1 MLKHLY
7 ISQYALIDELE
18 LSLEDGFS
26 VITGE
31 TGAGK
36 SIIMGAL
43 ALVMG
48 ARADSKSV
56 REGAQKCIVEATFQ
70 ITDYRLQITHFVRDF
85 YSARHNEQALSA
97 LANRKNIQITDN
109 FSTLNSCDKQE
120 QRSSLL
126 LPSEARILSEAKN
139 SQLSTIFE
147 EYGLDWEDECVI
159 RREVTAAG
167 KSRAFVNDTPVT
179 LQQMRT
185 IASLLID
192 IHSQH
197 ENLLLN
203 DSNFQLKIVDIIAQ
217 SGAEREAYGKVYGDW
232 RATTA
237 KLAEVREMAE
247 KWASERD
254 YAQFQFDQLNDANLI
269 ETEQA
274 ELEAELEVLN
284 HAEEI
289 KGDLSDASGRLD
301 DDGYGVVMQ
310 MREVKQRVAHAAR
323 YMKQA
328 EALTER
334 VESLYVELKDV
345 AAEVA
350 DMCGDMEF
358 DPQRKAWVEER
369 LNTIYALEQ
378 KHRVDTVAQLIAL
391 RDEYDAK
398 LQRID
403 SFDEEIGALEK
414 QVAQLASDLAS
425 AADELTEKR
434 GGVRE
439 DIAEYLVARLRLLGM
454 ENARIEVRISGKDYS
469 ADGQDVVE
477 LAFTANKNAELRPIA
492 SIASGGE
499 IARLMLAL
507 KCLIAKSAELPTIIF
522 DEIDTGVSGDVA
534 GRMGEMMAEMARDI
548 QVITISHL
556 PQIAARGGQ
565 HFKVFK
571 HDTDDATVTQI
582 VELSASERELEI
594 AEMLSG
600 KNPSEAA
607 ISAARELLGK

>member
-7 ISQYALIDELE
+7 ISQYALIDTLE
-18 LSLEDGFS
+18 LDLTDGFS

-48 ARADSKSV
+48 ARADAKAV
-56 REGAQKCIVEATFQ
+56 RDGATKCVVEATFVNAQ
-70 ITDYRLQITHFVRDF
+70 CTM
-85 YSARHNEQALSA
+85 HNAQ
-97 LANRKNIQITDN
+97 
-109 FSTLNSCDKQE
+109 FSTLNS
-120 QRSSLL
+120 
-126 LPSEARILSEAKN
+126 
-139 SQLSTIFE
+139 QLSTLFE
-147 EYGLDWEDECVI
+147 EYGLDFEEECVI
-159 RREVTAAG
+159 RREVTSAG

-179 LQQMRT
+179 LQQMRA

-203 DSNFQLKIVDIIAQ
+203 NSDFQLKIVDIIAQ
-217 SGAEREAYGKVYGDW
+217 SKVEKEAYRAVYDEW
-232 RATTA
+232 RMTMQ
-237 KLAEVREMAE
+237 KLAEVREIAE
-247 KWASERD
+247 KWATERD
-254 YAQFQFDQLNDANLI
+254 YAQFQFEQLNEANLI
-269 ETEQA
+269 ATEQD
-274 ELEAELEVLN
+274 ELEAELETLN
-284 HAEEI
+284 HVEEI
-289 KGDLSDASGRLD
+289 KGDLSGALSRLD
-301 DDGYGVVMQ
+301 DEQYGIVLQ
-310 MREVKQRVAHAAR
+310 MREVKQNVAHTAR

-334 VESLYVELKDV
+334 LESLYVELKDV
-345 AAEVA
+345 SAEVA

-358 DPQRKAWVEER
+358 DPQRKAWIEER
-369 LNTIYALEQ
+369 LDAIYSLEQ
-378 KHRVDTVAQLIAL
+378 KHRVASVPELIAL
-391 RDEYDAK
+391 RDEYEAK

-403 SFDEEIGALEK
+403 SFDDEIATLEK
-414 QVAQLASDLAS
+414 ELSALSSQLSTEAKRLTVKRSGVCEKI
-425 AADELTEKR
+425 AD
-434 GGVRE
+434 
-439 DIAEYLVARLRLLGM
+439 YLVERLQLLGIV
-454 ENARIEVRISGKDYS
+454 NARIEVRMSAKDY
-469 ADGQDVVE
+469 ALDGADVVE
-477 LAFTANKNAELRPIA
+477 FLFTGNKNAELRPIA

-534 GRMGEMMAEMARDI
+534 GRMAEMMDEMARDI
-548 QVITISHL
+548 QVLTISHL
-556 PQIAARGGQ
+556 PQIAARGVQ

-571 HDTDDATVTQI
+571 YDTDDATVTRV

-607 ISAARELLGK
+607 VLAARELLSIHNS

>member
-1 MLKHLY
+1 MYRKNKSDFISIILSRFWRYFYWILIVFWGEGWLCISIIFCNFVVSFLQWVIMLKHLY
-7 ISQYALIDELE
+7 ISQYALIDTLE
-18 LSLEDGFS
+18 LDLTDGFS

-48 ARADSKSV
+48 ARADAKAV
-56 REGAQKCIVEATFQ
+56 RDGATKCVVEATFVNAQ
-70 ITDYRLQITHFVRDF
+70 CTM
-85 YSARHNEQALSA
+85 HNAQ
-97 LANRKNIQITDN
+97 
-109 FSTLNSCDKQE
+109 FSTLNS
-120 QRSSLL
+120 
-126 LPSEARILSEAKN
+126 
-139 SQLSTIFE
+139 QLSTLFE
-147 EYGLDWEDECVI
+147 EYGLDFEEECVI
-159 RREVTAAG
+159 RREVTSAG

-179 LQQMRT
+179 LQQMRA

-203 DSNFQLKIVDIIAQ
+203 NSDFQLKIVDIIAQ
-217 SGAEREAYGKVYGDW
+217 SRVEKEAYRAVYDEW
-232 RATTA
+232 RMTMQ
-237 KLAEVREMAE
+237 KLAEVREIAE
-247 KWASERD
+247 KWATERD
-254 YAQFQFDQLNDANLI
+254 YAQFQFEQLNEANLI
-269 ETEQA
+269 ATEQD
-274 ELEAELEVLN
+274 ELEAELETLN
-284 HAEEI
+284 HVEEI
-289 KGDLSDASGRLD
+289 KGDLSGALSRLD
-301 DDGYGVVMQ
+301 DEQYGIVLQ
-310 MREVKQRVAHAAR
+310 MREVKQNVAHTAK

-334 VESLYVELKDV
+334 LESLYVELKDV
-345 AAEVA
+345 SAEVA

-358 DPQRKAWVEER
+358 DPQRKAWIEER
-369 LNTIYALEQ
+369 LDAIYSLEQ
-378 KHRVDTVAQLIAL
+378 KHRVSSVPELIAL

-403 SFDEEIGALEK
+403 SFDEEIATLEK
-414 QVAQLASDLAS
+414 ELLTLNSQLSTEAKR
-425 AADELTEKR
+425 LTTKR
-434 GGVRE
+434 GSVRE
-439 DIAEYLVARLRLLGM
+439 SIVEYLVERLQLLGM
-454 ENARIEVRISGKDYS
+454 ANARIDVSMSSKEYA
-469 ADGQDVVE
+469 ADGADVVE
-477 LAFTANKNAELRPIA
+477 LLFTANKNAELRPIV

-534 GRMGEMMAEMARDI
+534 GRMGEMMADMAKDI

-556 PQIAARGGQ
+556 PQIAARGTQ

-571 HDTDDATVTQI
+571 HDTEEATVTQI
-582 VELSASERELEI
+582 VELSLAEREAEI

-607 ISAARELLGK
+607 ISAARELLNK

>member
-7 ISQYALIDELE
+7 ISQYALIDTLE
-18 LSLEDGFS
+18 LDLTDGFS

-48 ARADSKSV
+48 ARADAKAV
-56 REGAQKCIVEATFQ
+56 RDGATKCVVEATFVNAQ
-70 ITDYRLQITHFVRDF
+70 CTM
-85 YSARHNEQALSA
+85 HNAQ
-97 LANRKNIQITDN
+97 
-109 FSTLNSCDKQE
+109 FSTLNS
-120 QRSSLL
+120 
-126 LPSEARILSEAKN
+126 
-139 SQLSTIFE
+139 QLSTLFE
-147 EYGLDWEDECVI
+147 EYGLDFEEECVI
-159 RREVTAAG
+159 RREVTSAG

-179 LQQMRT
+179 LQQMRA

-203 DSNFQLKIVDIIAQ
+203 NSDFQLKIVDIIAQ
-217 SGAEREAYGKVYGDW
+217 SRVEKEAYRAVYDEW
-232 RATTA
+232 RMTMQ
-237 KLAEVREMAE
+237 KLAEVREIAE
-247 KWASERD
+247 KWATERD
-254 YAQFQFDQLNDANLI
+254 YAQFQFEQLNEANLI
-269 ETEQA
+269 ATEQD
-274 ELEAELEVLN
+274 ELEAELETLN
-284 HAEEI
+284 HVEEI
-289 KGDLSDASGRLD
+289 KGDLSGALSRLD
-301 DDGYGVVMQ
+301 DEQYGIVLQ
-310 MREVKQRVAHAAR
+310 MREVKQNVAHTAK

-334 VESLYVELKDV
+334 LESLYVELKDV
-345 AAEVA
+345 SAEVA

-358 DPQRKAWVEER
+358 DPQRKAWIEER
-369 LNTIYALEQ
+369 LDAIYSLEQ
-378 KHRVDTVAQLIAL
+378 KHRVSSVSELIAL
-391 RDEYDAK
+391 RDEYEAK

-403 SFDEEIGALEK
+403 SFDDEIATLEK
-414 QVAQLASDLAS
+414 ELSALSSQLSTEAKRLTDKRSGVCEKI
-425 AADELTEKR
+425 AD
-434 GGVRE
+434 
-439 DIAEYLVARLRLLGM
+439 YLVERLQLLGIV
-454 ENARIEVRISGKDYS
+454 NARIEVRMSTKDY
-469 ADGQDVVE
+469 ALDGADVVE
-477 LAFTANKNAELRPIA
+477 FLFTGNKNAELRPIA

-534 GRMGEMMAEMARDI
+534 GRMAEMMDEMARDI
-548 QVITISHL
+548 QVLTISHL
-556 PQIAARGGQ
+556 PQIAARGVQ

-571 HDTDDATVTQI
+571 YDTDDATVTRV

-607 ISAARELLGK
+607 VLAARELLSIHNS

>member
-18 LSLEDGFS
+18 LSLADGFS

-48 ARADSKSV
+48 ARADAKAV
-56 REGAQKCIVEATFQ
+56 RDGATKCVVEATFTQ
-70 ITDYRLQITHFVRDF
+70 FTIH
-85 YSARHNEQALSA
+85 
-97 LANRKNIQITDN
+97 
-109 FSTLNSCDKQE
+109 
-120 QRSSLL
+120 
-126 LPSEARILSEAKN
+126 N
-139 SQLSTIFE
+139 SQFIINDLPLLKLFE
-147 EYGLDWEDECVI
+147 EYGLDFEEECVI
-159 RREVTAAG
+159 RREVTSAG

-179 LQQMRT
+179 LQQMRA

-203 DSNFQLKIVDIIAQ
+203 NSDFQLKIVDIIAQ
-217 SGAEREAYGKVYGDW
+217 SRVECEAYGKVYGNW
-232 RATTA
+232 RATTQ

-284 HAEEI
+284 HTEEI
-289 KGDLSDASGRLD
+289 KGDLSEASGRLD
-301 DDGYGVVMQ
+301 DEQYGVVMQ
-310 MREVKQRVAHAAR
+310 LREVKQKVAHTAR

-328 EALTER
+328 EALAER

-345 AAEVA
+345 SAEVA

-358 DPQRKAWVEER
+358 DPLRKAWVEER

-414 QVAQLASDLAS
+414 QVAQLVEELAS
-425 AADELTEKR
+425 KADELTAKR
-434 GGVRE
+434 NGVRDE
-439 DIAEYLVARLRLLGM
+439 IAEYLVARLRLLGM
-454 ENARIEVRISGKDYS
+454 ENARVEVRMSGKDYS

-477 LAFTANKNAELRPIA
+477 LVFTANKNAELRPIA

-534 GRMGEMMAEMARDI
+534 GRMGEMMAEMAKDI

-582 VELSASERELEI
+582 VELTASERELEI

-607 ISAARELLGK
+607 IGAARVLLTIHNS

>member
-7 ISQYALIDELE
+7 ISQYALIDTLELE
-18 LSLEDGFS
+18 LEDGFS

-48 ARADSKSV
+48 ARADAKAV
-56 REGAQKCIVEATFQ
+56 RDGATKCVVEA
-70 ITDYRLQITHFVRDF
+70 V
-85 YSARHNEQALSA
+85 
-97 LANRKNIQITDN
+97 
-109 FSTLNSCDKQE
+109 FSVNS
-120 QRSSLL
+120 QRSTVNSL
-126 LPSEARILSEAKN
+126 
-139 SQLSTIFE
+139 FE
-147 EYGLDWEDECVI
+147 EYGLDWEEECVI
-159 RREVTAAG
+159 RRELTSAG

-179 LQQMRT
+179 LQQMRA

-203 DSNFQLKIVDIIAQ
+203 SSDFQLKIVDIIAQ
-217 SGAEREAYGKVYGDW
+217 SKDEKDAYRAVYDEW
-232 RATTA
+232 RMTTQ
-237 KLAEVREMAE
+237 KLAEEREMAE

-254 YAQFQFDQLNDANLI
+254 YAQFQFEQLNDANLI
-269 ETEQA
+269 ATEQE
-274 ELEAELEVLN
+274 ELEEELERLN
-284 HAEEI
+284 HVEEI
-289 KGDLSDASGRLD
+289 KGDLSEALSRLD
-301 DDGYGVVMQ
+301 DEQYGIVLQ
-310 MREVKQRVAHAAR
+310 MREVKQKVSHTAR

-334 VESLYVELKDV
+334 LESLYVELKDV
-345 AAEVA
+345 SAEVA
-350 DMCGDMEF
+350 DMCADMEF
-358 DPQRKAWVEER
+358 DPQRKAWIEER
-369 LNTIYALEQ
+369 LDVIYSLEQ
-378 KHRVDTVAQLIAL
+378 KHRVSSVLELIAL

-403 SFDEEIGALEK
+403 SFDEEIATLEK
-414 QVAQLASDLAS
+414 ELSTLNSQLSIEAKRLTAKRSS
-425 AADELTEKR
+425 VCGKIAD
-434 GGVRE
+434 
-439 DIAEYLVARLRLLGM
+439 YLVERLQLLGM
-454 ENARIEVRISGKDYS
+454 LNARIEVRMSAKDY
-469 ADGQDVVE
+469 ALDGADVVE
-477 LAFTANKNAELRPIA
+477 FLFTANKNAELRSIA

-507 KCLIAKSAELPTIIF
+507 KCLIAKSAELLTIIF

-534 GRMGEMMAEMARDI
+534 GRMGEMMDEMARDI
-548 QVITISHL
+548 QVLTISHL
-556 PQIAARGGQ
+556 PQIAARGIQ

-571 HDTDDATVTQI
+571 QDTDDATITRV

-607 ISAARELLGK
+607 IRAARELLGK

>member
-7 ISQYALIDELE
+7 ISQYALIDTLE
-18 LSLEDGFS
+18 LDLSDGFS

-48 ARADSKSV
+48 ARADAKAV
-56 REGAQKCIVEATFQ
+56 RDGVTKCVVEAEFQ
-70 ITDYRLQITHFVRDF
+70 ITDYRLQITDEGQQSGRAPLVELFD
-85 YSARHNEQALSA
+85 E
-97 LANRKNIQITDN
+97 I
-109 FSTLNSCDKQE
+109 
-120 QRSSLL
+120 
-126 LPSEARILSEAKN
+126 
-139 SQLSTIFE
+139 
-147 EYGLDWEDECVI
+147 GLDWEEECVI

-179 LQQMRT
+179 LQQMRA

-203 DSNFQLKIVDIIAQ
+203 KANFQLKIVDIIAQ
-217 SGAEREAYGKVYGDW
+217 SSAELAAYKVVYDEW
-232 RATTA
+232 RGVTA
-237 KLAEVREMAE
+237 RLVEVREMAS

-254 YAQFQFDQLNDANLI
+254 YAQFQFDQLSDANLVD
-269 ETEQA
+269 TEQD
-274 ELEAELEVLN
+274 ELEAELETLS

-289 KGDLSDASGRLD
+289 KTYLSEATNRLD
-301 DDGYGVVMQ
+301 DEQYGIVWQ
-310 MREVKQRVAHAAR
+310 MKEVAQKLASASR
-323 YMKQA
+323 YMKSA
-328 EALTER
+328 EGLSER
-334 VESLYVELKDV
+334 AESIYIELKDIS
-345 AAEVA
+345 AEVSDA
-350 DMCGDMEF
+350 CGDMEF
-358 DPQRKAWVEER
+358 DPQRKAWIEER
-369 LNTIYALEQ
+369 LDMLYSLEQ
-378 KHRVDTVAQLIAL
+378 KHRVSSVAELIAL

-403 SFDEEIGALEK
+403 SFDEEISALEK
-414 QVAQLASDLAS
+414 QITQLANQLAN
-425 AADELTEKR
+425 AAAALTAKR
-434 GGVRE
+434 CSVRE
-439 DIAEYLVARLRLLGM
+439 SIADYLVERLQLLGM
-454 ENARIEVRISGKDYS
+454 ANARIEVRISPKEYS
-469 ADGQDVVE
+469 ADGADVAE
-477 LAFTANKNAELRPIA
+477 LLFTANKNAELRPIV

-534 GRMGEMMAEMARDI
+534 GRMGEMMAEMANDI
-548 QVITISHL
+548 QVVTISHL

-582 VELSASERELEI
+582 VELTASEREREI

>member
-18 LSLEDGFS
+18 LALEDGFS

-48 ARADSKSV
+48 ARADAKAV
-56 REGAQKCIVEATFQ
+56 RDGAAKCVVEARFQ
-70 ITDYRLQITHFVRDF
+70 ITDYRLQITD
-85 YSARHNEQALSA
+85 EG
-97 LANRKNIQITDN
+97 
-109 FSTLNSCDKQE
+109 
-120 QRSSLL
+120 
-126 LPSEARILSEAKN
+126 
-139 SQLSTIFE
+139 QLSTLFE
-147 EYGLDWEDECVI
+147 EYGLDFEEECVI

-179 LQQMRT
+179 LQQMRA

-203 DSNFQLKIVDIIAQ
+203 NSDFQLKIVDIIAQ

-284 HAEEI
+284 HTEEI
-289 KGDLSDASGRLD
+289 KGDLMEASGRLD
-301 DDGYGVVMQ
+301 DEQYGVVMQ
-310 MREVKQRVAHAAR
+310 LREVKQKMAHAAR

-328 EALTER
+328 EALAER

-345 AAEVA
+345 SAEVA

-358 DPQRKAWVEER
+358 DPQRKAWVEE
-369 LNTIYALEQ
+369 
-378 KHRVDTVAQLIAL
+378 
-391 RDEYDAK
+391 
-398 LQRID
+398 
-403 SFDEEIGALEK
+403 
-414 QVAQLASDLAS
+414 
-425 AADELTEKR
+425 
-434 GGVRE
+434 
-439 DIAEYLVARLRLLGM
+439 
-454 ENARIEVRISGKDYS
+454 
-469 ADGQDVVE
+469 
-477 LAFTANKNAELRPIA
+477 
-492 SIASGGE
+492 
-499 IARLMLAL
+499 
-507 KCLIAKSAELPTIIF
+507 
-522 DEIDTGVSGDVA
+522 
-534 GRMGEMMAEMARDI
+534 
-548 QVITISHL
+548 
-556 PQIAARGGQ
+556 
-565 HFKVFK
+565 
-571 HDTDDATVTQI
+571 
-582 VELSASERELEI
+582 
-594 AEMLSG
+594 
-600 KNPSEAA
+600 
-607 ISAARELLGK
+607 

>member
-1 MLKHLY
+1 MLKRLY
-7 ISQYALIDELE
+7 ISQYALIDTLE
-18 LSLEDGFS
+18 LDLADGFS

-48 ARADSKSV
+48 ARADAKAV
-56 REGAQKCIVEATFQ
+56 RDGATKCVVEAVF
-70 ITDYRLQITHFVRDF
+70 LV
-85 YSARHNEQALSA
+85 
-97 LANRKNIQITDN
+97 
-109 FSTLNSCDKQE
+109 NS
-120 QRSSLL
+120 QRSTVNSL
-126 LPSEARILSEAKN
+126 
-139 SQLSTIFE
+139 FE
-147 EYGLDWEDECVI
+147 EYGLDFEEECVI
-159 RREVTAAG
+159 RRELTSAG

-179 LQQMRT
+179 LQQMRA

-203 DSNFQLKIVDIIAQ
+203 SSDFQLKIVDIIAQ
-217 SGAEREAYGKVYGDW
+217 SKDEKDAYRAVYDEW
-232 RATTA
+232 RMTTQ
-237 KLAEVREMAE
+237 KLVEVREMAE
-247 KWASERD
+247 KWGAERD
-254 YAQFQFDQLNDANLI
+254 YAQFQFEQLNDANLI
-269 ETEQA
+269 ATEQE
-274 ELEAELEVLN
+274 ELEEELERLN
-284 HAEEI
+284 HVEEI
-289 KGDLSDASGRLD
+289 KGDLSEALSRLD
-301 DDGYGVVMQ
+301 DEQYGIVLQ
-310 MREVKQRVAHAAR
+310 MREVKQKVAHTAR

-334 VESLYVELKDV
+334 LESLYVELKDV
-345 AAEVA
+345 SAEVA
-350 DMCGDMEF
+350 DMCADMEF
-358 DPQRKAWVEER
+358 DPQRKAWIEER
-369 LNTIYALEQ
+369 LDVIYSLEQ
-378 KHRVDTVAQLIAL
+378 KHRVSSVLELIAL

-403 SFDEEIGALEK
+403 SFDEEIATLEK
-414 QVAQLASDLAS
+414 ELSTLNSQLSTEAKRLTAKRSS
-425 AADELTEKR
+425 VCGKIAD
-434 GGVRE
+434 
-439 DIAEYLVARLRLLGM
+439 YLVERLQLLGM
-454 ENARIEVRISGKDYS
+454 LNARIEVRMSAKDY
-469 ADGQDVVE
+469 ALDGADVVE
-477 LAFTANKNAELRPIA
+477 FLFTANKNAELRSIA

-534 GRMGEMMAEMARDI
+534 GRMGEMMDEMARDI
-548 QVITISHL
+548 QVLTISHL
-556 PQIAARGGQ
+556 PQIAARGIQ

-571 HDTDDATVTQI
+571 QDTDDATITRV

-607 ISAARELLGK
+607 IRAARELLGK

>member
-7 ISQYALIDELE
+7 ISQYALIDTLE
-18 LSLEDGFS
+18 LDLTDGFS

-48 ARADSKSV
+48 ARADAKAV
-56 REGAQKCIVEATFQ
+56 RDGATKCVVEATFVNAQ
-70 ITDYRLQITHFVRDF
+70 CTM
-85 YSARHNEQALSA
+85 HNAQFL
-97 LANRKNIQITDN
+97 
-109 FSTLNSCDKQE
+109 TL
-120 QRSSLL
+120 
-126 LPSEARILSEAKN
+126 N
-139 SQLSTIFE
+139 SQLSTLFE
-147 EYGLDWEDECVI
+147 EYGLDFEEECVI
-159 RREVTAAG
+159 RRELTSVG

-179 LQQMRT
+179 LQQMRA

-203 DSNFQLKIVDIIAQ
+203 NSDFQLKIVDIIAQ
-217 SGAEREAYGKVYGDW
+217 SRVEKEAYRAVYDEW
-232 RATTA
+232 RMTMQ
-237 KLAEVREMAE
+237 KLAEVREIAE
-247 KWASERD
+247 KWATERD
-254 YAQFQFDQLNDANLI
+254 YAQFQFEQLNEANLI
-269 ETEQA
+269 ATEQD
-274 ELEAELEVLN
+274 ELEAELETLN
-284 HAEEI
+284 HVEEI
-289 KGDLSDASGRLD
+289 KGDLSGALSRLD
-301 DDGYGVVMQ
+301 DEQYGIVLQ
-310 MREVKQRVAHAAR
+310 MREVKQNVAHTAR

-334 VESLYVELKDV
+334 LESLYVELKDV
-345 AAEVA
+345 SAEVA

-358 DPQRKAWVEER
+358 DPQRKAWIEER
-369 LNTIYALEQ
+369 LDAIYSLEQ
-378 KHRVDTVAQLIAL
+378 KHRVASVPELIAL
-391 RDEYDAK
+391 RDEYEAK

-403 SFDEEIGALEK
+403 SFDDEIATLEK
-414 QVAQLASDLAS
+414 ELSALSSQLSTEAKRLTDKRSGVCEKI
-425 AADELTEKR
+425 AD
-434 GGVRE
+434 
-439 DIAEYLVARLRLLGM
+439 YLVERLQLLGIV
-454 ENARIEVRISGKDYS
+454 NARIEVRMSAKDY
-469 ADGQDVVE
+469 ALDGVDVVE
-477 LAFTANKNAELRPIA
+477 FLFTANKNAELRPIA

-534 GRMGEMMAEMARDI
+534 GRMAEMMDEMARDI
-548 QVITISHL
+548 QVLTISHL
-556 PQIAARGGQ
+556 PQIAARGVQ

-571 HDTDDATVTQI
+571 YDTDDATVTRV

-607 ISAARELLGK
+607 ISAARELLLK

>member
-56 REGAQKCIVEATFQ
+56 REGAQKCVVEARF
-70 ITDYRLQITHFVRDF
+70 FV
-85 YSARHNEQALSA
+85 NG
-97 LANRKNIQITDN
+97 
-109 FSTLNSCDKQE
+109 
-120 QRSSLL
+120 QRSMRGDRFSHTENLSLTESTEFSRQGLKDRWFTEEAEASPASVNFPL
-126 LPSEARILSEAKN
+126 LEL
-139 SQLSTIFE
+139 FE
-147 EYGLDWEDECVI
+147 EFGLDWEEECVI

-179 LQQMRT
+179 LQQMRA

-203 DSNFQLKIVDIIAQ
+203 DSDFQLKIVDIIAQ

-284 HAEEI
+284 HTEEI
-289 KGDLSDASGRLD
+289 KGDLMEASGRLD
-301 DDGYGVVMQ
+301 DEQYGVVMQ
-310 MREVKQRVAHAAR
+310 LREVKQKVAHAAR

-328 EALTER
+328 EALAER

-345 AAEVA
+345 SAEVA

-414 QVAQLASDLAS
+414 QVAQLASELAS
-425 AADELTEKR
+425 KADELTAKR
-434 GGVRE
+434 NGVRDE
-439 DIAEYLVARLRLLGM
+439 IAEYLVVRLRLLGM
-454 ENARIEVRISGKDYS
+454 ENARVEVRMSGKDYS

-477 LAFTANKNAELRPIA
+477 LVFTANKNAELRPIA

-534 GRMGEMMAEMARDI
+534 GRMGEMMAEMANDI

-571 HDTDDATVTQI
+571 HDTEDATVTQI
-582 VELSASERELEI
+582 VELTASERELEI

-607 ISAARELLGK
+607 ISAARELLN

>member
-56 REGAQKCIVEATFQ
+56 REGAAKCVVEATF
-70 ITDYRLQITHFVRDF
+70 
-85 YSARHNEQALSA
+85 SMHNAQCTMHNAQLLTPSA
-97 LANRKNIQITDN
+97 LIADARAVRPYKQEDNIGNVQLFIASGSKT
-109 FSTLNSCDKQE
+109 FGSTL
-120 QRSSLL
+120 
-126 LPSEARILSEAKN
+126 N

-147 EYGLDWEDECVI
+147 EYGLDWEEECVI

-203 DSNFQLKIVDIIAQ
+203 NSDFQLKIVDIIAQ
-217 SGAEREAYGKVYGDW
+217 SGAEREAYGKVYGEW

-289 KGDLSDASGRLD
+289 KVDLSDASSRLD

-378 KHRVDTVAQLIAL
+378 KHRVDTVAELITL

-414 QVAQLASDLAS
+414 QVAQLALDLAS
-425 AADELTEKR
+425 AADVLTEKR

-439 DIAEYLVARLRLLGM
+439 AIAEYLVARLRLLGM

-534 GRMGEMMAEMARDI
+534 GRMGEMMAEMATDI
-548 QVITISHL
+548 QVLTITHL

-571 HDTDDATVTQI
+571 HDTEDATVTQI
-582 VELSASERELEI
+582 VGLSASERELEI

-607 ISAARELLGK
+607 ISAARELLTIHNS

>member
-7 ISQYALIDELE
+7 ISQYALIDTLE
-18 LSLEDGFS
+18 LDLTDGFS

-48 ARADSKSV
+48 ARADAKAV
-56 REGAQKCIVEATFQ
+56 RDGATKCVVEATFVNSQQSTVDSQQ
-70 ITDYRLQITHFVRDF
+70 IVTP
-85 YSARHNEQALSA
+85 SASLVPLKQED
-97 LANRKNIQITDN
+97 NIGDMQL
-109 FSTLNSCDKQE
+109 STL
-120 QRSSLL
+120 
-126 LPSEARILSEAKN
+126 N
-139 SQLSTIFE
+139 SQLSTLFE
-147 EYGLDWEDECVI
+147 EYGLDFEEECVI
-159 RREVTAAG
+159 RREVTSAG

-179 LQQMRT
+179 LQQMRA

-203 DSNFQLKIVDIIAQ
+203 NSDFQLKIVEIIAQ
-217 SGAEREAYGKVYGDW
+217 SKVEKEAYRAVYDEW
-232 RATTA
+232 RMTMQ
-237 KLAEVREMAE
+237 KLAEVREIAE
-247 KWASERD
+247 KWATERD
-254 YAQFQFDQLNDANLI
+254 YAQFQFEQLNEANLI
-269 ETEQA
+269 ATEQD
-274 ELEAELEVLN
+274 ELEAELETLN
-284 HAEEI
+284 HVEEI
-289 KGDLSDASGRLD
+289 KGDLLGALSRLD
-301 DDGYGVVMQ
+301 DEQYGIVLQ
-310 MREVKQRVAHAAR
+310 MREVKQNVAHTAR

-334 VESLYVELKDV
+334 LESLYVELKDV
-345 AAEVA
+345 SAEVA

-358 DPQRKAWVEER
+358 DPQRKAWIEER
-369 LNTIYALEQ
+369 LDAIYSLEQ
-378 KHRVDTVAQLIAL
+378 KHRVASVPELIAL
-391 RDEYDAK
+391 RDEYEAK

-403 SFDEEIGALEK
+403 SFDDEIATLEK
-414 QVAQLASDLAS
+414 ELSALSSQLSTEAKRLTDKRSGVCEKI
-425 AADELTEKR
+425 AD
-434 GGVRE
+434 
-439 DIAEYLVARLRLLGM
+439 YLVERLQLLGIV
-454 ENARIEVRISGKDYS
+454 NARIEVRMSAKDY
-469 ADGQDVVE
+469 ALDGADVVE
-477 LAFTANKNAELRPIA
+477 FLFTANKNAELRPIA

-534 GRMGEMMAEMARDI
+534 GRMGEMMDEMARDI
-548 QVITISHL
+548 QVLTISHL
-556 PQIAARGGQ
+556 PQIAARGVQ

-571 HDTDDATVTQI
+571 YDTDDATVTRV

-607 ISAARELLGK
+607 ISAARELLLK

>member
-7 ISQYALIDELE
+7 ISQYALIDTLE
-18 LSLEDGFS
+18 LDLTDGFS

-48 ARADSKSV
+48 ARADAKAV
-56 REGAQKCIVEATFQ
+56 RDGATKCVVEATFVNAQ
-70 ITDYRLQITHFVRDF
+70 CTM
-85 YSARHNEQALSA
+85 HNAQ
-97 LANRKNIQITDN
+97 
-109 FSTLNSCDKQE
+109 FSTLNS
-120 QRSSLL
+120 
-126 LPSEARILSEAKN
+126 
-139 SQLSTIFE
+139 QLSTLFE
-147 EYGLDWEDECVI
+147 EYGLDFEEECVI
-159 RREVTAAG
+159 RREVTSAG

-179 LQQMRT
+179 LQQMRA

-203 DSNFQLKIVDIIAQ
+203 NSDFQLKIVDIIAQ
-217 SGAEREAYGKVYGDW
+217 SRVEKEAYRAVYDEW
-232 RATTA
+232 RMTMQ
-237 KLAEVREMAE
+237 KLAEVREIAE
-247 KWASERD
+247 KWATERD
-254 YAQFQFDQLNDANLI
+254 YAQFQFEQLNEANLI
-269 ETEQA
+269 ATEQD
-274 ELEAELEVLN
+274 ELEAELETLN
-284 HAEEI
+284 HVEEI
-289 KGDLSDASGRLD
+289 KGDLSGALSRLD
-301 DDGYGVVMQ
+301 DEQYGIVLQ
-310 MREVKQRVAHAAR
+310 MREVKQNVAHTAR

-334 VESLYVELKDV
+334 LESLYVELKDV
-345 AAEVA
+345 SAEVA
-350 DMCGDMEF
+350 DMCTDMEF
-358 DPQRKAWVEER
+358 DPQRKAWIEER
-369 LNTIYALEQ
+369 LDAIYSLEQ
-378 KHRVDTVAQLIAL
+378 KHRVASVPELIAL
-391 RDEYDAK
+391 RDEYEAK

-403 SFDEEIGALEK
+403 SFDDEIATLEK
-414 QVAQLASDLAS
+414 ELSALSSQLSTEAKRLTDKRSGVCEKI
-425 AADELTEKR
+425 AD
-434 GGVRE
+434 
-439 DIAEYLVARLRLLGM
+439 YLVERLQLLGIV
-454 ENARIEVRISGKDYS
+454 NARIEVRMLAKDY
-469 ADGQDVVE
+469 ALDGADVVE
-477 LAFTANKNAELRPIA
+477 FLFTANKNAELRPIA

-534 GRMGEMMAEMARDI
+534 GRMAEMMDEMARDI
-548 QVITISHL
+548 QVLTISHL
-556 PQIAARGGQ
+556 PQIAARGVQ

-571 HDTDDATVTQI
+571 YDTDDATVTRV

-607 ISAARELLGK
+607 ISAARELLLK

>member
-56 REGAQKCIVEATFQ
+56 REGAQKCIVEATF
-70 ITDYRLQITHFVRDF
+70 IV
-85 YSARHNEQALSA
+85 
-97 LANRKNIQITDN
+97 
-109 FSTLNSCDKQE
+109 NS
-120 QRSSLL
+120 QRSTV
-126 LPSEARILSEAKN
+126 N
-139 SQLSTIFE
+139 SQQLTVNSLFE
-147 EYGLDWEDECVI
+147 EFGLDLEEECVI

-185 IASLLID
+185 IASLLVD

-217 SGAEREAYGKVYGDW
+217 SGAEREAYGMVYGDW
-232 RATTA
+232 RSTTA

-284 HAEEI
+284 HTEEI
-289 KGDLSDASGRLD
+289 KGDLSEASGRLD
-301 DDGYGVVMQ
+301 DEQYGVVMQ
-310 MREVKQRVAHAAR
+310 LREVKQKVAHAAK

-328 EALTER
+328 EALVER

-345 AAEVA
+345 SAEVA

-378 KHRVDTVAQLIAL
+378 KHRVDTVAELIAL

-403 SFDEEIGALEK
+403 LFDEEIGALEK
-414 QVAQLASDLAS
+414 QVAQLASELAS
-425 AADELTEKR
+425 AADELTAKR
-434 GGVRE
+434 NGVRDE
-439 DIAEYLVARLRLLGM
+439 IAEYLVARLRLLGM
-454 ENARIEVRISGKDYS
+454 ENARVEVRMSGKDYS

-477 LAFTANKNAELRPIA
+477 LVFTANKNAELRPIA

-534 GRMGEMMAEMARDI
+534 GRMGEMMAEMAGDI

-571 HDTDDATVTQI
+571 HDTEDATVTQI
-582 VELSASERELEI
+582 VELTASEREREI

-607 ISAARELLGK
+607 ISAARELLMK

>member
-7 ISQYALIDELE
+7 ISQYALIDTLE
-18 LSLEDGFS
+18 LDLTDGFS

-48 ARADSKSV
+48 ARADAKAV
-56 REGAQKCIVEATFQ
+56 RDGATKCVVEATFVNAQ
-70 ITDYRLQITHFVRDF
+70 CTM
-85 YSARHNEQALSA
+85 HNAQ
-97 LANRKNIQITDN
+97 
-109 FSTLNSCDKQE
+109 FSTLNS
-120 QRSSLL
+120 
-126 LPSEARILSEAKN
+126 
-139 SQLSTIFE
+139 QLSTLFE
-147 EYGLDWEDECVI
+147 EYGLDFEEECVI
-159 RREVTAAG
+159 RREVTSAG

-179 LQQMRT
+179 LQQMRA

-203 DSNFQLKIVDIIAQ
+203 NSDFQLKIVDIIAQ
-217 SGAEREAYGKVYGDW
+217 SKVEKEAYRAVYDEW
-232 RATTA
+232 RMTMQ
-237 KLAEVREMAE
+237 KLAEVREIAE
-247 KWASERD
+247 KWATERD
-254 YAQFQFDQLNDANLI
+254 YAQFQFEQLNEANLI
-269 ETEQA
+269 ATEQD
-274 ELEAELEVLN
+274 ELEAELETLN
-284 HAEEI
+284 HVEEI
-289 KGDLSDASGRLD
+289 KGDLSGALSRLD
-301 DDGYGVVMQ
+301 DEQYGIVLQ
-310 MREVKQRVAHAAR
+310 MREVKQNVAHTAR

-334 VESLYVELKDV
+334 LESLYVELKDV
-345 AAEVA
+345 SAEVA

-358 DPQRKAWVEER
+358 DPQRKAWIEER
-369 LNTIYALEQ
+369 LDAIYSLEQ
-378 KHRVDTVAQLIAL
+378 KHRVASVPELIAL
-391 RDEYDAK
+391 RDEYEAK

-403 SFDEEIGALEK
+403 SFDDEIATLEK
-414 QVAQLASDLAS
+414 ELSALSSQLSTEAKRLTVKRSGVCEKI
-425 AADELTEKR
+425 AD
-434 GGVRE
+434 
-439 DIAEYLVARLRLLGM
+439 YLVERLQLLGIV
-454 ENARIEVRISGKDYS
+454 NARIEVRMSAKDY
-469 ADGQDVVE
+469 ALDGADVVE
-477 LAFTANKNAELRPIA
+477 FLFTANKNAELRPIA

-534 GRMGEMMAEMARDI
+534 GRMGEMMDEMARDI
-548 QVITISHL
+548 QVLTISHL
-556 PQIAARGGQ
+556 PQIAARGVQ

-571 HDTDDATVTQI
+571 YDTDDATVTRV

-607 ISAARELLGK
+607 VLAARELLSIHNS

>member
-56 REGAQKCIVEATFQ
+56 REGAAKCVVEASFSMYNAQCTM
-70 ITDYRLQITHFVRDF
+70 
-85 YSARHNEQALSA
+85 HNAQLLTPSA
-97 LANRKNIQITDN
+97 LIADARAVRPYKQGDNIGNVQLFIASGSKT
-109 FSTLNSCDKQE
+109 FGSTL
-120 QRSSLL
+120 
-126 LPSEARILSEAKN
+126 N

-147 EYGLDWEDECVI
+147 EYGLDWEEECVI

-179 LQQMRT
+179 LQQMRA

-203 DSNFQLKIVDIIAQ
+203 NSDFQLKIVDIIAQ
-217 SGAEREAYGKVYGDW
+217 SGAEREAYGKVYGEW

-289 KGDLSDASGRLD
+289 KVDLSDASGRLD

-369 LNTIYALEQ
+369 LNMIYALEQ

-425 AADELTEKR
+425 AADVLTEKR

-439 DIAEYLVARLRLLGM
+439 AIAEYLVARLRLLGM
-454 ENARIEVRISGKDYS
+454 ENARVEVRISGKDYS

-534 GRMGEMMAEMARDI
+534 GRMGEMMAEMATDI
-548 QVITISHL
+548 QVLTITHL

-571 HDTDDATVTQI
+571 HDTEDATVTQI
-582 VELSASERELEI
+582 VGLSVSERELEI

-607 ISAARELLGK
+607 ISAARELLTIHNS

>member
-1 MLKHLY
+1 MIIMLKHLY

-70 ITDYRLQITHFVRDF
+70 ITDYRLQITD
-85 YSARHNEQALSA
+85 
-97 LANRKNIQITDN
+97 NRLQSTDN
-109 FSTLNSCDKQE
+109 FSTL
-120 QRSSLL
+120 
-126 LPSEARILSEAKN
+126 N

-147 EYGLDWEDECVI
+147 EYGLDWEEECVI

-203 DSNFQLKIVDIIAQ
+203 NSDFQLKIVDIIAQ
-217 SGAEREAYGKVYGDW
+217 SGAEREAYGKVYGEW

-237 KLAEVREMAE
+237 KLAEVREMAA

-274 ELEAELEVLN
+274 ELETELEVLN
-284 HAEEI
+284 HTEEI
-289 KGDLSDASGRLD
+289 KVDLSDASSRLD

-328 EALTER
+328 EA
-334 VESLYVELKDV
+334 
-345 AAEVA
+345 A
-350 DMCGDMEF
+350 
-358 DPQRKAWVEER
+358 
-369 LNTIYALEQ
+369 
-378 KHRVDTVAQLIAL
+378 
-391 RDEYDAK
+391 
-398 LQRID
+398 
-403 SFDEEIGALEK
+403 
-414 QVAQLASDLAS
+414 
-425 AADELTEKR
+425 
-434 GGVRE
+434 
-439 DIAEYLVARLRLLGM
+439 
-454 ENARIEVRISGKDYS
+454 
-469 ADGQDVVE
+469 
-477 LAFTANKNAELRPIA
+477 
-492 SIASGGE
+492 
-499 IARLMLAL
+499 
-507 KCLIAKSAELPTIIF
+507 
-522 DEIDTGVSGDVA
+522 
-534 GRMGEMMAEMARDI
+534 
-548 QVITISHL
+548 
-556 PQIAARGGQ
+556 
-565 HFKVFK
+565 
-571 HDTDDATVTQI
+571 
-582 VELSASERELEI
+582 
-594 AEMLSG
+594 
-600 KNPSEAA
+600 
-607 ISAARELLGK
+607 

>member
-7 ISQYALIDELE
+7 ISQYALIDTLE
-18 LSLEDGFS
+18 LDLTDGFS

-48 ARADSKSV
+48 ARADAKAV
-56 REGAQKCIVEATFQ
+56 RDGATKCVVEATFVNAQ
-70 ITDYRLQITHFVRDF
+70 CTM
-85 YSARHNEQALSA
+85 HNAQ
-97 LANRKNIQITDN
+97 
-109 FSTLNSCDKQE
+109 FSTLNS
-120 QRSSLL
+120 
-126 LPSEARILSEAKN
+126 
-139 SQLSTIFE
+139 QLSTLFE
-147 EYGLDWEDECVI
+147 EYGLEFEEECVI
-159 RREVTAAG
+159 RRELTSAG

-179 LQQMRT
+179 LQQMRA

-203 DSNFQLKIVDIIAQ
+203 NSDFQLKIVDIIAQ
-217 SGAEREAYGKVYGDW
+217 SRVEKEAYRAVYDEW
-232 RATTA
+232 RMTMQ
-237 KLAEVREMAE
+237 KLAEVREIAE
-247 KWASERD
+247 KWATERD
-254 YAQFQFDQLNDANLI
+254 YAQFQFEQLNEANLI
-269 ETEQA
+269 ATEQDELETE
-274 ELEAELEVLN
+274 LETLN
-284 HAEEI
+284 HVEEI
-289 KGDLSDASGRLD
+289 KGDLSGALSRLD
-301 DDGYGVVMQ
+301 DEQYGIVLQ
-310 MREVKQRVAHAAR
+310 MREVKQNVAHTAR

-334 VESLYVELKDV
+334 LESLYVELKDV
-345 AAEVA
+345 SAEVA

-358 DPQRKAWVEER
+358 DPQRKAWIEER
-369 LNTIYALEQ
+369 LDAIYSLEQ
-378 KHRVDTVAQLIAL
+378 KHRVASVPELIAL
-391 RDEYDAK
+391 RDEYEAK

-403 SFDEEIGALEK
+403 SFDDEIATLEK
-414 QVAQLASDLAS
+414 ELSVLNSQLSTEAKR
-425 AADELTEKR
+425 LTAKR
-434 GGVRE
+434 GGVCE
-439 DIAEYLVARLRLLGM
+439 KIADYLVERLQLLGIV
-454 ENARIEVRISGKDYS
+454 NARIEVRMSAKDY
-469 ADGQDVVE
+469 ALDGADVVE
-477 LAFTANKNAELRPIA
+477 FLFTANKNAELRPIA

-534 GRMGEMMAEMARDI
+534 GRMGEMMDEMARDI
-548 QVITISHL
+548 QVLTISHL
-556 PQIAARGGQ
+556 PQIAARGVQ

-571 HDTDDATVTQI
+571 YDTDDATVTRV

-607 ISAARELLGK
+607 ISAARELLLK

>member
-7 ISQYALIDELE
+7 ISQYALIDTLE
-18 LSLEDGFS
+18 LDLTDGFS

-48 ARADSKSV
+48 ARADAKAV
-56 REGAQKCIVEATFQ
+56 RDGATKCVVEATFVNAQ
-70 ITDYRLQITHFVRDF
+70 CTM
-85 YSARHNEQALSA
+85 HNAQ
-97 LANRKNIQITDN
+97 
-109 FSTLNSCDKQE
+109 FSTHD
-120 QRSSLL
+120 
-126 LPSEARILSEAKN
+126 
-139 SQLSTIFE
+139 SQLSTLFE
-147 EYGLDWEDECVI
+147 EYGLDFEEECVI
-159 RREVTAAG
+159 RREVTSAG

-179 LQQMRT
+179 LQQMRA

-203 DSNFQLKIVDIIAQ
+203 NSDFQLKIVDIIAQ
-217 SGAEREAYGKVYGDW
+217 SRVEKEAYRAVYDEW
-232 RATTA
+232 RMTMQ
-237 KLAEVREMAE
+237 KLAEVREIAE
-247 KWASERD
+247 KWATERD
-254 YAQFQFDQLNDANLI
+254 YAQFQFEQLNEANLI
-269 ETEQA
+269 ATEQD
-274 ELEAELEVLN
+274 ELEAELETLS
-284 HAEEI
+284 HIEEI
-289 KGDLSDASGRLD
+289 KGDLSGALSRLD
-301 DDGYGVVMQ
+301 DEQYGIVLQ
-310 MREVKQRVAHAAR
+310 MREVKQNVAHTAK

-334 VESLYVELKDV
+334 LESLYVELKDV
-345 AAEVA
+345 SAEVA

-358 DPQRKAWVEER
+358 DPQRKAWIEER
-369 LNTIYALEQ
+369 LDAIYSLEQ
-378 KHRVDTVAQLIAL
+378 KHRVASVPELIAL
-391 RDEYDAK
+391 RDEYEAK

-403 SFDEEIGALEK
+403 SFDDEIATLEK
-414 QVAQLASDLAS
+414 ELSALSSQLSTEAKRLTVKRSGVCEKI
-425 AADELTEKR
+425 AD
-434 GGVRE
+434 
-439 DIAEYLVARLRLLGM
+439 YLVERLQLLGIV
-454 ENARIEVRISGKDYS
+454 NARIEVRMSAKDY
-469 ADGQDVVE
+469 ALDGADVVE
-477 LAFTANKNAELRPIA
+477 FLFTANKNAELRPIA

-534 GRMGEMMAEMARDI
+534 GRMAEMMDEMARDI
-548 QVITISHL
+548 QVLTISHL
-556 PQIAARGGQ
+556 PQIAARGVQ

-571 HDTDDATVTQI
+571 YDTDDATVTRV

-607 ISAARELLGK
+607 ISAARELLLK

>member
-7 ISQYALIDELE
+7 ISQYALIDTLE
-18 LSLEDGFS
+18 LDLTDGFS

-48 ARADSKSV
+48 ARADAKAV
-56 REGAQKCIVEATFQ
+56 RDGATKCVVEATFVNAQ
-70 ITDYRLQITHFVRDF
+70 CTM
-85 YSARHNEQALSA
+85 HNAQ
-97 LANRKNIQITDN
+97 
-109 FSTLNSCDKQE
+109 FSTLNS
-120 QRSSLL
+120 
-126 LPSEARILSEAKN
+126 
-139 SQLSTIFE
+139 QLSTLFE
-147 EYGLDWEDECVI
+147 EYGLDFEEECVI
-159 RREVTAAG
+159 RRELTSAG

-179 LQQMRT
+179 LQQMRA

-203 DSNFQLKIVDIIAQ
+203 NSDFQLKIVDIIAQ
-217 SGAEREAYGKVYGDW
+217 SRVEKEAYRAVYDEW
-232 RATTA
+232 RMTMQ
-237 KLAEVREMAE
+237 KLAEVREIAE
-247 KWASERD
+247 KWATERD
-254 YAQFQFDQLNDANLI
+254 YAQFQFEQLNEANLI
-269 ETEQA
+269 ATEQD
-274 ELEAELEVLN
+274 ELEAELETLN
-284 HAEEI
+284 HIEEI
-289 KGDLSDASGRLD
+289 KGDLSGALSRLD
-301 DDGYGVVMQ
+301 DEQYGIVLQ
-310 MREVKQRVAHAAR
+310 MREVKQNVAHTAR

-334 VESLYVELKDV
+334 LESLYVELKDV
-345 AAEVA
+345 SAEVA

-358 DPQRKAWVEER
+358 DPQRKAWIEER
-369 LNTIYALEQ
+369 LDAIYSLEQ
-378 KHRVDTVAQLIAL
+378 KHRVASVPELIAL
-391 RDEYDAK
+391 RDEYEAK

-403 SFDEEIGALEK
+403 SFDDEIATLEK
-414 QVAQLASDLAS
+414 ELSTLNSQLSTEAKR
-425 AADELTEKR
+425 LTAKR
-434 GGVRE
+434 GGVCE
-439 DIAEYLVARLRLLGM
+439 KIADYLVERLQLLGIV
-454 ENARIEVRISGKDYS
+454 NARIEVRMSAKDY
-469 ADGQDVVE
+469 ALDGADVVE
-477 LAFTANKNAELRPIA
+477 FLFTANKNAELRPIA

-534 GRMGEMMAEMARDI
+534 GRMGEMMDEMARDI
-548 QVITISHL
+548 QVLTISHL
-556 PQIAARGGQ
+556 PQIAARGVQ

-571 HDTDDATVTQI
+571 YDTDDATVTRV

-607 ISAARELLGK
+607 ISAARELLLK

>member
-1 MLKHLY
+1 MLKRLY
-7 ISQYALIDELE
+7 ISQYALIDTLE
-18 LSLEDGFS
+18 LDLSDGFS

-48 ARADSKSV
+48 ARADAKAV
-56 REGAQKCIVEATFQ
+56 RDGATKCVVEAVFSVNGQQSTVNSQQ
-70 ITDYRLQITHFVRDF
+70 IVTP
-85 YSARHNEQALSA
+85 SASLVPLKQGD
-97 LANRKNIQITDN
+97 NIGDMQ
-109 FSTLNSCDKQE
+109 L
-120 QRSSLL
+120 SSL
-126 LPSEARILSEAKN
+126 N
-139 SQLSTIFE
+139 SQLSTLFE
-147 EYGLDWEDECVI
+147 EYGLDFEEECVI
-159 RREVTAAG
+159 RREVTSAG

-179 LQQMRT
+179 LQQMRA

-203 DSNFQLKIVDIIAQ
+203 NSDFQLRIVDIIAQ
-217 SGAEREAYGKVYGDW
+217 SKVEKEAYRAVYDEW
-232 RATTA
+232 RMTTQ
-237 KLAEVREMAE
+237 KLAEVREIAE
-247 KWASERD
+247 KWATERD
-254 YAQFQFDQLNDANLI
+254 YAQFQFEQLNEANLI
-269 ETEQA
+269 ATEQD
-274 ELEAELEVLN
+274 ELEADLETLN
-284 HAEEI
+284 HVEEI
-289 KGDLSDASGRLD
+289 KGDLSGALSRLD
-301 DDGYGVVMQ
+301 DEQYGIVLQ
-310 MREVKQRVAHAAR
+310 MREVKQNVAHTAK

-334 VESLYVELKDV
+334 LESLYVELKDV
-345 AAEVA
+345 SAEVA

-358 DPQRKAWVEER
+358 DPQRKAWIEER
-369 LNTIYALEQ
+369 LDAIYSLEQ
-378 KHRVDTVAQLIAL
+378 KHRVSSVSELIAL

-403 SFDEEIGALEK
+403 SFDEEIATLEK
-414 QVAQLASDLAS
+414 ELLTLNSQLSTEAKR
-425 AADELTEKR
+425 LTAKR
-434 GGVRE
+434 GGVCE
-439 DIAEYLVARLRLLGM
+439 KIADYLVERLQLLGIV
-454 ENARIEVRISGKDYS
+454 NARIEVRMSAKDYAS
-469 ADGQDVVE
+469 DGADVVE
-477 LAFTANKNAELRPIA
+477 FLFTANKNAELRPIA

-534 GRMGEMMAEMARDI
+534 GRMAEMMDEMARDI
-548 QVITISHL
+548 QVLTISHL
-556 PQIAARGGQ
+556 PQIAARGVQ

-571 HDTDDATVTQI
+571 YDTDDATVTRV

-607 ISAARELLGK
+607 ISAARELLSIHNS

>member
-7 ISQYALIDELE
+7 ISQYALIDTLE
-18 LSLEDGFS
+18 LDLTDGFS

-48 ARADSKSV
+48 ARADAKAV
-56 REGAQKCIVEATFQ
+56 RDGATKCVVEATFVNSQQSTVDSQQ
-70 ITDYRLQITHFVRDF
+70 IVTP
-85 YSARHNEQALSA
+85 SASLVP
-97 LANRKNIQITDN
+97 L
-109 FSTLNSCDKQE
+109 KQE
-120 QRSSLL
+120 DNIGDMQ
-126 LPSEARILSEAKN
+126 LSTHD
-139 SQLSTIFE
+139 SQLSTLFE
-147 EYGLDWEDECVI
+147 EYGLDFEEECVI
-159 RREVTAAG
+159 RREVTSAG

-179 LQQMRT
+179 LQQMRA

-203 DSNFQLKIVDIIAQ
+203 NSDFQLKIVDIIAQ
-217 SGAEREAYGKVYGDW
+217 SRVEKEAYRAVYDEW
-232 RATTA
+232 RMTMQ
-237 KLAEVREMAE
+237 KLAEVREIAE
-247 KWASERD
+247 KWATERD
-254 YAQFQFDQLNDANLI
+254 YAQFQFEQLNEANLI
-269 ETEQA
+269 ATEQDELETE
-274 ELEAELEVLN
+274 LETLN
-284 HAEEI
+284 HVEEI
-289 KGDLSDASGRLD
+289 KGDLSGALSRLD
-301 DDGYGVVMQ
+301 DEQYGIVLQ
-310 MREVKQRVAHAAR
+310 MREVKQNVAHTAR

-334 VESLYVELKDV
+334 LESLYVELKDV
-345 AAEVA
+345 SAEVA

-358 DPQRKAWVEER
+358 DPQRKAWIEER
-369 LNTIYALEQ
+369 LDAIYSLEQ
-378 KHRVDTVAQLIAL
+378 KHRVASVPELIAL
-391 RDEYDAK
+391 RDEYEAK

-403 SFDEEIGALEK
+403 SFDDEIATLEK
-414 QVAQLASDLAS
+414 ELSALSSQLSTEAKRLTDKRSGVCEKI
-425 AADELTEKR
+425 AD
-434 GGVRE
+434 
-439 DIAEYLVARLRLLGM
+439 YLVERLQLLGIV
-454 ENARIEVRISGKDYS
+454 NARIEVRMSAKDY
-469 ADGQDVVE
+469 ALDGADVVE
-477 LAFTANKNAELRPIA
+477 FLFTGNKNAELRPIA

-534 GRMGEMMAEMARDI
+534 GRMGEMMDEMARDI
-548 QVITISHL
+548 QVLTISHL
-556 PQIAARGGQ
+556 PQIAARGVQ

-571 HDTDDATVTQI
+571 YDTDDATVTRV

-607 ISAARELLGK
+607 ISAARELLLK

>member
-56 REGAQKCIVEATFQ
+56 REGAQKCVVEASF
-70 ITDYRLQITHFVRDF
+70 FVNGQWSMRDDRF
-85 YSARHNEQALSA
+85 SHTENLSLTESTEFTEEA
-97 LANRKNIQITDN
+97 EASPASVN
-109 FSTLNSCDKQE
+109 FP
-120 QRSSLL
+120 LL
-126 LPSEARILSEAKN
+126 EL
-139 SQLSTIFE
+139 FE
-147 EYGLDWEDECVI
+147 EYGLDFEEECVI

-179 LQQMRT
+179 LQQMRA

-217 SGAEREAYGKVYGDW
+217 SGTEREAYGKVYGDW

-237 KLAEVREMAE
+237 KLAEVCEMAE

-269 ETEQA
+269 ETEQE

-284 HAEEI
+284 HTEEI
-289 KGDLSDASGRLD
+289 KGDLSEASGRLD
-301 DDGYGVVMQ
+301 DEQYGVVMQ
-310 MREVKQRVAHAAR
+310 LREVKQKVAHAAR

-328 EALTER
+328 EALAER

-345 AAEVA
+345 SAEVA

-378 KHRVDTVAQLIAL
+378 KHRVDTVAELIAL

-414 QVAQLASDLAS
+414 QVAQLASELAS
-425 AADELTEKR
+425 KADELTAKR
-434 GGVRE
+434 NGVRDE
-439 DIAEYLVARLRLLGM
+439 IAEYLVARLRLLGM
-454 ENARIEVRISGKDYS
+454 ENARVEVRISRKDYS

-477 LAFTANKNAELRPIA
+477 LVFTANKNAELRPIA

-534 GRMGEMMAEMARDI
+534 GRMGEMMAEMAGDI

-571 HDTDDATVTQI
+571 HDTEDATVTQI
-582 VELSASERELEI
+582 VELSVAEREREI

-607 ISAARELLGK
+607 ISAARELLMK

>member
-56 REGAQKCIVEATFQ
+56 REGAAKCVVEATF
-70 ITDYRLQITHFVRDF
+70 
-85 YSARHNEQALSA
+85 SMHNAQCTMHNHNSQLLTPSA
-97 LANRKNIQITDN
+97 LIADARAVRPYKQGDNIGNAQLFIASGTKT
-109 FSTLNSCDKQE
+109 FGSTL
-120 QRSSLL
+120 
-126 LPSEARILSEAKN
+126 N

-147 EYGLDWEDECVI
+147 EYGLDWEEECVI

-203 DSNFQLKIVDIIAQ
+203 NSDFQLKIVDIIAQ
-217 SGAEREAYGKVYGDW
+217 SGAEREAYGKVYGEW

-310 MREVKQRVAHAAR
+310 LREVKQRVAHAAR

-414 QVAQLASDLAS
+414 QVAQLASELAS
-425 AADELTEKR
+425 AANVLTEKR
-434 GGVRE
+434 SGVRE
-439 DIAEYLVARLRLLGM
+439 NIAEYLVARLRLLGM
-454 ENARIEVRISGKDYS
+454 ENARIEVRISGKGYS

-534 GRMGEMMAEMARDI
+534 GRMGEMMAEMATDI
-548 QVITISHL
+548 QVLTITHL

-571 HDTDDATVTQI
+571 HDTEDATVTQI
-582 VELSASERELEI
+582 VGLSASERELEI

-607 ISAARELLGK
+607 ISAARELLTIHNS

>member
-7 ISQYALIDELE
+7 ISQYALIDTLE
-18 LSLEDGFS
+18 LDLTDGFS

-48 ARADSKSV
+48 ARADAKAV
-56 REGAQKCIVEATFQ
+56 RDGATKCVVEATFVNSQQSTVDSQQ
-70 ITDYRLQITHFVRDF
+70 IVTP
-85 YSARHNEQALSA
+85 SASLVP
-97 LANRKNIQITDN
+97 L
-109 FSTLNSCDKQE
+109 KQE
-120 QRSSLL
+120 DNIGDMQ
-126 LPSEARILSEAKN
+126 LSTHD
-139 SQLSTIFE
+139 SQLSTLFE
-147 EYGLDWEDECVI
+147 EYGLDFEEECVI
-159 RREVTAAG
+159 RREVTSAG

-179 LQQMRT
+179 LQQMRA

-203 DSNFQLKIVDIIAQ
+203 NSDFQLKIVDIIAQ
-217 SGAEREAYGKVYGDW
+217 SRVEKEAYRAVYDEW
-232 RATTA
+232 RMTMQ
-237 KLAEVREMAE
+237 KLAEVREIAE
-247 KWASERD
+247 KWATERD
-254 YAQFQFDQLNDANLI
+254 YAQFQFEQLNEANLI
-269 ETEQA
+269 ATEQD
-274 ELEAELEVLN
+274 ELEAELETLN
-284 HAEEI
+284 HVEEI
-289 KGDLSDASGRLD
+289 KGDLSGALSRLD
-301 DDGYGVVMQ
+301 DEQYGIVLQ
-310 MREVKQRVAHAAR
+310 MREVKQNVAHTAR

-334 VESLYVELKDV
+334 LESLYVELKDV
-345 AAEVA
+345 SAEVA

-358 DPQRKAWVEER
+358 DPQRKAWIEER
-369 LNTIYALEQ
+369 LDAIYSLEQ
-378 KHRVDTVAQLIAL
+378 KHRVASVPELIAL
-391 RDEYDAK
+391 RDEYEAK

-403 SFDEEIGALEK
+403 SFDDEIATLEK
-414 QVAQLASDLAS
+414 ELSALSSQLSTEAKRLTDKRSGVCEKI
-425 AADELTEKR
+425 AD
-434 GGVRE
+434 
-439 DIAEYLVARLRLLGM
+439 YLVERLQLLGIV
-454 ENARIEVRISGKDYS
+454 NARIEVRMSAKDY
-469 ADGQDVVE
+469 ALDGADVVE
-477 LAFTANKNAELRPIA
+477 FLFTGNKNAELRPIA

-534 GRMGEMMAEMARDI
+534 GRMGEMMDEMARDI
-548 QVITISHL
+548 QVLTISHL
-556 PQIAARGGQ
+556 PQIAARGVQ

-571 HDTDDATVTQI
+571 YDTDDATVTRV

-607 ISAARELLGK
+607 ISAARELLLK

>member
-1 MLKHLY
+1 MLKRLY
-7 ISQYALIDELE
+7 ISQYALIDTLE
-18 LSLEDGFS
+18 LDLADGFS

-48 ARADSKSV
+48 ARADAKAV
-56 REGAQKCIVEATFQ
+56 RDGATKCVVEA
-70 ITDYRLQITHFVRDF
+70 V
-85 YSARHNEQALSA
+85 
-97 LANRKNIQITDN
+97 
-109 FSTLNSCDKQE
+109 FSVNS
-120 QRSSLL
+120 QRSTVNSL
-126 LPSEARILSEAKN
+126 
-139 SQLSTIFE
+139 FE
-147 EYGLDWEDECVI
+147 EYGLDFEEECVI
-159 RREVTAAG
+159 RRELTSAG

-179 LQQMRT
+179 LQQMRA

-203 DSNFQLKIVDIIAQ
+203 SSDFQLKIVDIIAQ
-217 SGAEREAYGKVYGDW
+217 SKDEKDAYRAVYDEW
-232 RATTA
+232 RMTTQ

-247 KWASERD
+247 KWGAERD
-254 YAQFQFDQLNDANLI
+254 YAQFQFEQLNDANLI
-269 ETEQA
+269 ATEQE
-274 ELEAELEVLN
+274 ELEEELERLN
-284 HAEEI
+284 HVEEI
-289 KGDLSDASGRLD
+289 KRALSEALCRLD
-301 DDGYGVVMQ
+301 DEQYGVVLQ
-310 MREVKQRVAHAAR
+310 MREVKQKVAQAAR

-328 EALTER
+328 ESLTER
-334 VESLYVELKDV
+334 LESLYVELKDV
-345 AAEVA
+345 SAEVA
-350 DMCGDMEF
+350 DMCADMEF
-358 DPQRKAWVEER
+358 DPQRKAWIEER
-369 LNTIYALEQ
+369 LDVIYSLEQ
-378 KHRVDTVAQLIAL
+378 KHRVSSVPELIAL

-403 SFDEEIGALEK
+403 SFDEEIATLEK
-414 QVAQLASDLAS
+414 ELSTLNSQLSTEAKRLTAKRSS
-425 AADELTEKR
+425 VCGKIAD
-434 GGVRE
+434 
-439 DIAEYLVARLRLLGM
+439 YLVERLQLLGM
-454 ENARIEVRISGKDYS
+454 LNARIEVRMSAKDY
-469 ADGQDVVE
+469 ALDGADVVE
-477 LAFTANKNAELRPIA
+477 FLFTANKNAELRPIA

-534 GRMGEMMAEMARDI
+534 GRMGEMMDEMARDI
-548 QVITISHL
+548 QVLTISHL
-556 PQIAARGGQ
+556 PQIAARGVQ

-571 HDTDDATVTQI
+571 QDTDDATITRV

-607 ISAARELLGK
+607 IRAARELLGK

>member
-1 MLKHLY
+1 MYRKNKSDFISIILSRFWRYFYWILIVFWGEGWLCISIIFCNFVVSFLQWVIMLKHLY
-7 ISQYALIDELE
+7 ISQYALIDTLE
-18 LSLEDGFS
+18 LDLTDGFS

-48 ARADSKSV
+48 ARADSKIV
-56 REGAQKCIVEATFQ
+56 RDGAHKCVVEAQFSIKDSQ
-70 ITDYRLQITHFVRDF
+70 L
-85 YSARHNEQALSA
+85 
-97 LANRKNIQITDN
+97 LA
-109 FSTLNSCDKQE
+109 LNSQ
-120 QRSSLL
+120 
-126 LPSEARILSEAKN
+126 
-139 SQLSTIFE
+139 FE
-147 EYGLDWEDECVI
+147 DLDWEEECVI
-159 RREVTAAG
+159 RRELTSAG

-179 LQQMRT
+179 LQQMRA

-203 DSNFQLKIVDIIAQ
+203 NSDFQLRIVDIIAQ
-217 SGAEREAYGKVYGDW
+217 SKVEKEVYRAVYDEW
-232 RATTA
+232 RMTMQ
-237 KLAEVREMAE
+237 KLGEVREIAE
-247 KWASERD
+247 KWATERD
-254 YAQFQFDQLNDANLI
+254 YAQFQFEQLNEANLI
-269 ETEQA
+269 ATEQD
-274 ELEAELEVLN
+274 ELEAELETLN
-284 HAEEI
+284 HVEEI
-289 KGDLSDASGRLD
+289 KGDLSRALSRLD
-301 DDGYGVVMQ
+301 DEQYGIVLQ
-310 MREVKQRVAHAAR
+310 MREVKQNVAHTAK

-334 VESLYVELKDV
+334 LESLYVELKDV
-345 AAEVA
+345 SAEVA

-358 DPQRKAWVEER
+358 DPQRKAWIEER
-369 LNTIYALEQ
+369 LDAIYSLEQ
-378 KHRVDTVAQLIAL
+378 KHRVSSVSELIAL

-403 SFDEEIGALEK
+403 SFDEEIATLEK
-414 QVAQLASDLAS
+414 ELSALSSQLSTEAKRLTDKRSGVCEKI
-425 AADELTEKR
+425 AD
-434 GGVRE
+434 
-439 DIAEYLVARLRLLGM
+439 YLVERLQLLGIV
-454 ENARIEVRISGKDYS
+454 NARIEVRMSAKDY
-469 ADGQDVVE
+469 ALDGADVVE
-477 LAFTANKNAELRPIA
+477 FLFTANKNAELRPIA

-534 GRMGEMMAEMARDI
+534 GRMGEMMDEMARDI
-548 QVITISHL
+548 QVLTISHL
-556 PQIAARGGQ
+556 PQIAARGVQ

-571 HDTDDATVTQI
+571 YDTDDATVTRV

-607 ISAARELLGK
+607 ISAARELLSIHNS

>member
-7 ISQYALIDELE
+7 ISQYALIDTLE
-18 LSLEDGFS
+18 LDLTDGFS

-48 ARADSKSV
+48 ARADAKAV
-56 REGAQKCIVEATFQ
+56 RDGATKCVVEATFVNAQ
-70 ITDYRLQITHFVRDF
+70 CTM
-85 YSARHNEQALSA
+85 HNAQ
-97 LANRKNIQITDN
+97 
-109 FSTLNSCDKQE
+109 FSTLNS
-120 QRSSLL
+120 
-126 LPSEARILSEAKN
+126 
-139 SQLSTIFE
+139 QLSTLFE
-147 EYGLDWEDECVI
+147 EYGLDFEEECVI
-159 RREVTAAG
+159 RREVTSAG

-179 LQQMRT
+179 LQQMRA

-203 DSNFQLKIVDIIAQ
+203 NSDFQLKIVDIIAQ
-217 SGAEREAYGKVYGDW
+217 SRVEKEAYRAVYDEW
-232 RATTA
+232 RMTMQ
-237 KLAEVREMAE
+237 KLAEVREIAE
-247 KWASERD
+247 KWATERD
-254 YAQFQFDQLNDANLI
+254 YAQFQFEQLNEANLI
-269 ETEQA
+269 ATEQDELETE
-274 ELEAELEVLN
+274 LETLN
-284 HAEEI
+284 HVEEI
-289 KGDLSDASGRLD
+289 KGDLSGALSRLD
-301 DDGYGVVMQ
+301 DEQYGIVLQ
-310 MREVKQRVAHAAR
+310 MREVKQNVAHTAR

-334 VESLYVELKDV
+334 LESLYVELKDV
-345 AAEVA
+345 SAEVA
-350 DMCGDMEF
+350 DMCTDMEF
-358 DPQRKAWVEER
+358 DPQRKAWIEER
-369 LNTIYALEQ
+369 LDAIYSLEQ
-378 KHRVDTVAQLIAL
+378 KHRVASVPELIAL
-391 RDEYDAK
+391 RDEYEAK

-403 SFDEEIGALEK
+403 SFDDEIATLEK
-414 QVAQLASDLAS
+414 ELSALSSQLSTEAKRLTDKRSGVCEKI
-425 AADELTEKR
+425 AD
-434 GGVRE
+434 
-439 DIAEYLVARLRLLGM
+439 YLVERLQLLGIV
-454 ENARIEVRISGKDYS
+454 NARIEVRMLAKDY
-469 ADGQDVVE
+469 ALDGADVVE
-477 LAFTANKNAELRPIA
+477 FLFTANKNAELRPIA

-534 GRMGEMMAEMARDI
+534 GRMAEMMDEMARDI
-548 QVITISHL
+548 QVLTISHL
-556 PQIAARGGQ
+556 PQIAARGVQ

-571 HDTDDATVTQI
+571 YDTDDATVTRV

-607 ISAARELLGK
+607 ISAARELLLK

>member
-1 MLKHLY
+1 MLKRLY

-18 LSLEDGFS
+18 LALEDGFS

-48 ARADSKSV
+48 ARADAKAV
-56 REGAQKCIVEATFQ
+56 RDGATKCVVEA
-70 ITDYRLQITHFVRDF
+70 V
-85 YSARHNEQALSA
+85 
-97 LANRKNIQITDN
+97 
-109 FSTLNSCDKQE
+109 FSVNS
-120 QRSSLL
+120 QRSTVNSL
-126 LPSEARILSEAKN
+126 
-139 SQLSTIFE
+139 FE
-147 EYGLDWEDECVI
+147 EYGLDWEVECVI
-159 RREVTAAG
+159 RRELTSAG

-179 LQQMRT
+179 LQQMRA

-203 DSNFQLKIVDIIAQ
+203 SSDFQLKIVDIIAQ
-217 SGAEREAYGKVYGDW
+217 SKDEKDAYRAVYDEW
-232 RATTA
+232 RMTTQ

-247 KWASERD
+247 KWGAERD
-254 YAQFQFDQLNDANLI
+254 YAQFQFEQLNDANLI
-269 ETEQA
+269 ATEQE
-274 ELEAELEVLN
+274 ELEEELERLN
-284 HAEEI
+284 HVEEI
-289 KGDLSDASGRLD
+289 KGDLSEALSRLD
-301 DDGYGVVMQ
+301 DEQYGIVLQ
-310 MREVKQRVAHAAR
+310 MREVKQRVAHTVR

-334 VESLYVELKDV
+334 LESLYVELKDV
-345 AAEVA
+345 SAEVA
-350 DMCGDMEF
+350 DMCADMEF
-358 DPQRKAWVEER
+358 DPQRKAWIEER
-369 LNTIYALEQ
+369 LDVIYSLEQ
-378 KHRVDTVAQLIAL
+378 KHRVSSVPELIAL

-403 SFDEEIGALEK
+403 SFDEEIATLEK
-414 QVAQLASDLAS
+414 ELSTLNSQLSTEAKRLTAKRSS
-425 AADELTEKR
+425 VCGKIAD
-434 GGVRE
+434 
-439 DIAEYLVARLRLLGM
+439 YLVERLQLLGM
-454 ENARIEVRISGKDYS
+454 LNARIEVRMSAKDY
-469 ADGQDVVE
+469 ALDGADVVE
-477 LAFTANKNAELRPIA
+477 FLFTANKNAELRSIA

-534 GRMGEMMAEMARDI
+534 GRMGEMMDEMARDI
-548 QVITISHL
+548 QVLTISHL
-556 PQIAARGGQ
+556 PQIAARGVQ

-571 HDTDDATVTQI
+571 QDTDDATITRV

-607 ISAARELLGK
+607 IRAARELLGK

>member
-7 ISQYALIDELE
+7 IIQYALIDTLE
-18 LSLEDGFS
+18 LDLTDGFS

-48 ARADSKSV
+48 ARADAKAV
-56 REGAQKCIVEATFQ
+56 RDGATKCVVEATFVNSQQSTVDSQQ
-70 ITDYRLQITHFVRDF
+70 IVTP
-85 YSARHNEQALSA
+85 SASLVP
-97 LANRKNIQITDN
+97 L
-109 FSTLNSCDKQE
+109 KQE
-120 QRSSLL
+120 DN
-126 LPSEARILSEAKN
+126 IGDM
-139 SQLSTIFE
+139 QLSTHDTQLSTLFE
-147 EYGLDWEDECVI
+147 EYGLDFEEECVI
-159 RREVTAAG
+159 RREVTSAG

-179 LQQMRT
+179 LQQMRA

-203 DSNFQLKIVDIIAQ
+203 NSDFQLKIVDIIAQ
-217 SGAEREAYGKVYGDW
+217 SKVEKEAYRAVYDEW
-232 RATTA
+232 RMTMQ
-237 KLAEVREMAE
+237 KLAEVREIAE
-247 KWASERD
+247 KWATERD
-254 YAQFQFDQLNDANLI
+254 YAQFQFEQLNEANLI
-269 ETEQA
+269 ATEQD
-274 ELEAELEVLN
+274 ELEAELETLN
-284 HAEEI
+284 HVEEI
-289 KGDLSDASGRLD
+289 KGDLSGALSRLD
-301 DDGYGVVMQ
+301 DEQYGIVLQ
-310 MREVKQRVAHAAR
+310 MREVKQNVAHTAR

-334 VESLYVELKDV
+334 LESLYVELKDV
-345 AAEVA
+345 SAEVA

-358 DPQRKAWVEER
+358 DPQRKAWIEER
-369 LNTIYALEQ
+369 LDAIYSLEQ
-378 KHRVDTVAQLIAL
+378 KHRVASVPELIAL
-391 RDEYDAK
+391 RDEYEAK

-403 SFDEEIGALEK
+403 SFDDEIATLEK
-414 QVAQLASDLAS
+414 ELSSLNSQLSTEAKRLTDKRSGVCEKI
-425 AADELTEKR
+425 AD
-434 GGVRE
+434 
-439 DIAEYLVARLRLLGM
+439 YLVERLQLLGIV
-454 ENARIEVRISGKDYS
+454 NARIEVRMSAKDY
-469 ADGQDVVE
+469 ALDGADVVE
-477 LAFTANKNAELRPIA
+477 FLFTANKNAELRPIA

-534 GRMGEMMAEMARDI
+534 GRMGEMMDEMARDI
-548 QVITISHL
+548 QVLTISHL
-556 PQIAARGGQ
+556 PQIAARGVQ

-571 HDTDDATVTQI
+571 YDTDDATVTRV

-607 ISAARELLGK
+607 VLAARELLSIHNS

>member
-1 MLKHLY
+1 M
-7 ISQYALIDELE
+7 
-18 LSLEDGFS
+18 
-26 VITGE
+26 T
-31 TGAGK
+31 
-36 SIIMGAL
+36 
-43 ALVMG
+43 
-48 ARADSKSV
+48 
-56 REGAQKCIVEATFQ
+56 
-70 ITDYRLQITHFVRDF
+70 
-85 YSARHNEQALSA
+85 
-97 LANRKNIQITDN
+97 
-109 FSTLNSCDKQE
+109 
-120 QRSSLL
+120 
-126 LPSEARILSEAKN
+126 
-139 SQLSTIFE
+139 
-147 EYGLDWEDECVI
+147 
-159 RREVTAAG
+159 
-167 KSRAFVNDTPVT
+167 
-179 LQQMRT
+179 
-185 IASLLID
+185 
-192 IHSQH
+192 
-197 ENLLLN
+197 
-203 DSNFQLKIVDIIAQ
+203 IVDIIAQ
-217 SGAEREAYGKVYGDW
+217 SVTECEAYGKVYGDW

-269 ETEQA
+269 ETEQV

-284 HAEEI
+284 HTEEI
-289 KGDLSDASGRLD
+289 KGDLSEASGRLD
-301 DDGYGVVMQ
+301 DEQYGVVMQ
-310 MREVKQRVAHAAR
+310 LREVKQKVAHEAR

-328 EALTER
+328 EVLAER

-345 AAEVA
+345 SAEVA

-358 DPQRKAWVEER
+358 DPQHKVWVEER

-378 KHRVDTVAQLIAL
+378 KYRVDTVRELIAL

-403 SFDEEIGALEK
+403 LFDEEIGALEK
-414 QVAQLASDLAS
+414 QVAQLASELAS
-425 AADELTEKR
+425 KADELTAKR
-434 GGVRE
+434 NGVRE
-439 DIAEYLVARLRLLGM
+439 EIAEYLVARLRLLGM
-454 ENARIEVRISGKDYS
+454 ENARVEVRMSGKDYS

-477 LAFTANKNAELRPIA
+477 LVFTANKNAELRPIT

-499 IARLMLAL
+499 IARLMLAM

-534 GRMGEMMAEMARDI
+534 GRMGEMMAEMAGDI

-582 VELSASERELEI
+582 VELTASEREREI

>member
-7 ISQYALIDELE
+7 ISQYALIDTLE
-18 LSLEDGFS
+18 LDLTDGFS

-48 ARADSKSV
+48 ARADAKAV
-56 REGAQKCIVEATFQ
+56 RDGATKCVVEAVFSVNGQQSTVNGQQ
-70 ITDYRLQITHFVRDF
+70 IVTP
-85 YSARHNEQALSA
+85 SASLVPLKQGD
-97 LANRKNIQITDN
+97 NIGDMQ
-109 FSTLNSCDKQE
+109 L
-120 QRSSLL
+120 SSL
-126 LPSEARILSEAKN
+126 N
-139 SQLSTIFE
+139 SQLSTLFE
-147 EYGLDWEDECVI
+147 EYGLDFEEECVI
-159 RREVTAAG
+159 RREVTSAG

-179 LQQMRT
+179 LQQMRA

-203 DSNFQLKIVDIIAQ
+203 NSDFQLKIVDIIAQ
-217 SGAEREAYGKVYGDW
+217 SRVEKEAYRAVYDEW
-232 RATTA
+232 RMTMQ
-237 KLAEVREMAE
+237 KLAEVREIAE
-247 KWASERD
+247 KWATERD
-254 YAQFQFDQLNDANLI
+254 YAQFQFEQLNEANLI
-269 ETEQA
+269 ATEQD
-274 ELEAELEVLN
+274 ELEAELETLN
-284 HAEEI
+284 HIEEI
-289 KGDLSDASGRLD
+289 KGDLSGALSRLD
-301 DDGYGVVMQ
+301 DEQYGIVLQ
-310 MREVKQRVAHAAR
+310 MREVKQNVAHTAR

-334 VESLYVELKDV
+334 LESLYVELKDV
-345 AAEVA
+345 SAEVA

-358 DPQRKAWVEER
+358 DPQRKAWIEER
-369 LNTIYALEQ
+369 LDAIYSLEQ
-378 KHRVDTVAQLIAL
+378 KHRVSSVSELIAL

-403 SFDEEIGALEK
+403 SFDEEIATLEK
-414 QVAQLASDLAS
+414 ELSALSSQLSTEAKR
-425 AADELTEKR
+425 LTDKR
-434 GGVRE
+434 GGVCE
-439 DIAEYLVARLRLLGM
+439 KIADYLVERLQLLGIV
-454 ENARIEVRISGKDYS
+454 NARIEVRMSAKDYAS
-469 ADGQDVVE
+469 DGADVVE
-477 LAFTANKNAELRPIA
+477 FLFTANKNAELRPIA

-534 GRMGEMMAEMARDI
+534 GRMGEMMDEMARDI
-548 QVITISHL
+548 QVLTISHL
-556 PQIAARGGQ
+556 PQIAARGVQ

-571 HDTDDATVTQI
+571 YDTDDATVTRV

-607 ISAARELLGK
+607 VLAARELLSIHNS